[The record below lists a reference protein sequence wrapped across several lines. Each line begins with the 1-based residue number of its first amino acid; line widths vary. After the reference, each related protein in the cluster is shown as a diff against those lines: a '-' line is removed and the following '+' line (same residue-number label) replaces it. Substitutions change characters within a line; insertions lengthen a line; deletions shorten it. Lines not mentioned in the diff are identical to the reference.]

1 VASGL
6 PVIGSRVTQGH
17 VLAELLPP
25 TSAPSDLASIES
37 AQSQAAAELALA
49 TKDRERAERLVA
61 AGAAP
66 AKRLDEAR
74 AAEAMAEARLKAANT
89 RLGQYD
95 TSSSAEG
102 LSNGARLFALRAP
115 ISGTIAEA
123 HAAPGAN
130 VEAGEVLFEIVDL
143 DRVYVSAIVPE
154 SEFPRVA
161 SLSGAELEIPGV
173 AQPVRLQRLIS
184 VGHVVDPASRTF
196 PVIYEVDNRSR
207 RVAVNQTVQV
217 RLFTDA
223 AARAA
228 VVPES
233 AIVDDAG
240 RPIVFVQVEG
250 ESFVRKPVTLGAR
263 EGGFVQVVEGLR
275 PGERVVTRG
284 GNLIRLASMSS
295 QVPAHGHVH

>member
-1 VASGL
+1 
-6 PVIGSRVTQGH
+6 
-17 VLAELLPP
+17 
-25 TSAPSDLASIES
+25 
-37 AQSQAAAELALA
+37 
-49 TKDRERAERLVA
+49 
-61 AGAAP
+61 
-66 AKRLDEAR
+66 
-74 AAEAMAEARLKAANT
+74 
-89 RLGQYD
+89 
-95 TSSSAEG
+95 
-102 LSNGARLFALRAP
+102 
-115 ISGTIAEA
+115 
-123 HAAPGAN
+123 
-130 VEAGEVLFEIVDL
+130 
-143 DRVYVSAIVPE
+143 
-154 SEFPRVA
+154 
-161 SLSGAELEIPGV
+161 
-173 AQPVRLQRLIS
+173 
-184 VGHVVDPASRTF
+184 
-196 PVIYEVDNRSR
+196 
-207 RVAVNQTVQV
+207 VAVNQTVQV

>member
-1 VASGL
+1 
-6 PVIGSRVTQGH
+6 
-17 VLAELLPP
+17 
-25 TSAPSDLASIES
+25 
-37 AQSQAAAELALA
+37 
-49 TKDRERAERLVA
+49 
-61 AGAAP
+61 
-66 AKRLDEAR
+66 
-74 AAEAMAEARLKAANT
+74 
-89 RLGQYD
+89 
-95 TSSSAEG
+95 
-102 LSNGARLFALRAP
+102 
-115 ISGTIAEA
+115 
-123 HAAPGAN
+123 
-130 VEAGEVLFEIVDL
+130 
-143 DRVYVSAIVPE
+143 
-154 SEFPRVA
+154 
-161 SLSGAELEIPGV
+161 V

-223 AARAA
+223 AVRAT
-228 VVPES
+228 VVPEP